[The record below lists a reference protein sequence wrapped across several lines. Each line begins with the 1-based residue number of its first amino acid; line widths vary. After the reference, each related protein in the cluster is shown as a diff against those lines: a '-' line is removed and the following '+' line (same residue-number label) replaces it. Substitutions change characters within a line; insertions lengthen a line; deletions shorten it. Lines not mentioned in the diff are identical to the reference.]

1 MVIKFTECSDKDLE
15 QLFADTTRKIAALR
29 SNEALMVRRYKAV
42 EDSEMRAKRECVKLR
57 EEIVNVENAVIEK
70 IGELQRHVKFFIYQ
84 NQCIISFFIIPILK
98 RVSHKKYCAQWI
110 HRHANVGRNKYENAP
125 SKTPSKTS
133 ASQILTR
140 GCYE

>member
-15 QLFADTTRKIAALR
+15 QLLADTTRKIAALR

-57 EEIVNVENAVIEK
+57 EEIVHVENAVIEK

-84 NQCIISFFIIPILK
+84 NTCITI
-98 RVSHKKYCAQWI
+98 
-110 HRHANVGRNKYENAP
+110 
-125 SKTPSKTS
+125 
-133 ASQILTR
+133 
-140 GCYE
+140 